1 MNGVKKSRARILLRH
16 SARSFTPFR
25 MTQKKKK
32 TIMTTDEIL
41 YKLAARCSVSEQ
53 CLSDVEGKL
62 AKYDLTEE
70 ERTRILRHL
79 VEEKYVDDSRY
90 AEAYV
95 RDKYRFNKWGRMKIA
110 QGLRM
115 KGIDNETIS
124 SAMGAIDEEEYLGI
138 LRDLLKAKRRS
149 TKGKNEYEINGKL
162 ARFATGRGFEYGAIR
177 QCLNIEVDYW
187 E

>member
-1 MNGVKKSRARILLRH
+1 
-16 SARSFTPFR
+16 
-25 MTQKKKK
+25 MTA
-32 TIMTTDEIL
+32 DEVL

-70 ERTRILRHL
+70 EKTRILRHL
-79 VEEKYVDDSRY
+79 VEEKYVDDGRY

-115 KGIDNETIS
+115 KGIDKETIAT
-124 SAMGAIDEEEYLGI
+124 AMEAIDEAEYLDI
-138 LRDLLKAKRRS
+138 LRDLLKAKRKS
-149 TKGKNEYEINGKL
+149 TKGKNEYEVNGKL
-162 ARFATGRGFEYGAIR
+162 VRFATGRGFEYAAIR
-177 QCLNIEVDYW
+177 QCLDASVDEFEEW
-187 E
+187 G